1 MLQINTVYPDTSVG
15 FKVRLSDETS
25 KAPIRHIS
33 QVMTLIQPFFSHRR
47 SYGMTSIK
55 WNWQQ
60 VSRLW
65 YKLHQK
71 QLSTCT
77 PLNLPQ
83 TLDTSHKREFG
94 SIMLLFCNCGTE
106 EASCFCGKGCTDKK
120 KEKQNAVQIHIW
132 IPWGH
137 IILTFYVPHRQVI
150 LCFFNSFAEQVLGG
164 GGVPTLL
171 RVVLWSASMVS
182 TLDTMLE
189 PFYACKGGNTPRTG
203 HRLQQRS
210 QLDQQYTLHESLQG
224 EGMWE
229 SLTSF
234 D

>member
-1 MLQINTVYPDTSVG
+1 
-15 FKVRLSDETS
+15 
-25 KAPIRHIS
+25 
-33 QVMTLIQPFFSHRR
+33 
-47 SYGMTSIK
+47 MTSIK

-164 GGVPTLL
+164 GSHSFESCTLVCKHGVYSGHHAWAFLCMQRRKHTQDRSPAAAKVTAWPTVYSAWIFTRWGNVGKLNIFRL
-171 RVVLWSASMVS
+171 KFSGMRVHKWNMRAQNR
-182 TLDTMLE
+182 LDEL
-189 PFYACKGGNTPRTG
+189 P
-203 HRLQQRS
+203 S
-210 QLDQQYTLHESLQG
+210 LHEWKQG
-224 EGMWE
+224 SMPAWIR
-229 SLTSF
+229 
-234 D
+234 